1 MVMRIITDMPKARWT
16 KQLKVIVDIVYGSD
30 GPITAEQVYWKAKE
44 RLPNVSLG
52 TVYRNLN
59 KLVLEGLISEAK
71 MGSSATFVRHP
82 FSNAHFECS
91 LCHKLYT
98 VPFELNVLELSRK
111 TGMNVER
118 WELHLR
124 GTCKECEPKCT

>member
-1 MVMRIITDMPKARWT
+1 MPKARWT
-16 KQLKVIVDIVYGSD
+16 KQLKVIVDIVYASD
-30 GPITAEQVYWKAKE
+30 CAITADQAYLKAKE

-59 KLVLEGLISEAK
+59 KLVQEGLVAESR
-71 MGSSATFVRHP
+71 MGPATTFIRHP

-91 LCHKLYT
+91 VCHRCYM
-98 VPFELNVLELSRK
+98 VPIDLNVLELSRK
-111 TGMNVER
+111 AGMKVES

-124 GTCKECEPKCT
+124 GTCTGCEPKCT

>member
-1 MVMRIITDMPKARWT
+1 MRIITDMPKARWT

-30 GPITAEQVYWKAKE
+30 GPITAEKVYWVAKE

-59 KLVLEGLISEAK
+59 KLVLEGLVSESRI
-71 MGSSATFVRHP
+71 GSSATFVRHP
-82 FSNAHFECS
+82 FSNAHFECME
-91 LCHKLYT
+91 CHKLYT
-98 VPFELNVLELSRK
+98 VPFELNILELSRK

-124 GTCKECEPKCT
+124 GICPGCEPKCI

>member
-1 MVMRIITDMPKARWT
+1 MIMIIITDMPKARWT

-30 GPITAEQVYWKAKE
+30 GPITAEHVYWKAKE

-59 KLVLEGLISEAK
+59 KLVLEGLISESRI
-71 MGSSATFVRHP
+71 GTSATFVRHP
-82 FSNAHFECS
+82 FSNAQFECTV
-91 LCHKLYT
+91 CHKLFS
-98 VPFELNVLELSRK
+98 VPYELNLLDLSRR

-124 GTCKECEPKCT
+124 GVCTECEPKCT

>member
-1 MVMRIITDMPKARWT
+1 MPKARWT
-16 KQLKVIVDIVYGSD
+16 KQLKVIVDIVYGND
-30 GPITAEQVYWKAKE
+30 GPITAEQVYREAKE

-52 TVYRNLN
+52 TIYRNLN
-59 KLVLEGLISEAK
+59 KLVLEGLISETR

-82 FSNAHFECS
+82 FSNVHFECS
-91 LCHKLYT
+91 VCHKLFT
-98 VPFELNVLELSRK
+98 VPFELNVLELSRR

-124 GTCKECEPKCT
+124 GVCKECGPKCT

>member
-1 MVMRIITDMPKARWT
+1 MPKARWT
-16 KQLKVIVDIVYGSD
+16 KQLKEIVDIVYGSN
-30 GPITAEQVYWKAKE
+30 GPITAEQVYFNAKQ

-59 KLVLEGLISEAK
+59 KLVLEGLISETK
-71 MGSSATFVRHP
+71 IGSLATFVRHP
-82 FSNAHFECS
+82 FSNAHFECTE
-91 LCHKLYT
+91 CHKLFT
-98 VPFELNVLELSRK
+98 VPFELNVLELSRR

-124 GTCKECEPKCT
+124 GICPECEPRCI

>member
-1 MVMRIITDMPKARWT
+1 MIIITDMPKARWT
-16 KQLKVIVDIVYGSD
+16 KQLKVIVDIVYNSD
-30 GPITAEQVYWKAKE
+30 SPITAEHAYWMAKE

-59 KLVLEGLISEAK
+59 KLVLEGLISESR
-71 MGSSATFVRHP
+71 MGSSTVFVKHP

-91 LCHKLYT
+91 VCHKLYS
-98 VPFELNVLELSRK
+98 VPFDLNVLDLSRK
-111 TGMNVER
+111 TGMKVER

-124 GTCKECEPKCT
+124 GVCPECEPKCT